1 MQQFNNVKL
10 GTIQNQSD
18 FNTKIKISISENKPE
33 LNKNWY
39 EIKQGSSFEF
49 NLESNESL
57 WVLKEHENA
66 QFEILDFTETQS
78 QSQVIQKGNQF
89 KNIVTGE
96 IIKVWIGL
104 QEDYDE
110 LFKNGNIFPDV
121 LYMIQED

>member
-1 MQQFNNVKL
+1 
-10 GTIQNQSD
+10 
-18 FNTKIKISISENKPE
+18 
-33 LNKNWY
+33 
-39 EIKQGSSFEF
+39 
-49 NLESNESL
+49 
-57 WVLKEHENA
+57 
-66 QFEILDFTETQS
+66 FEILDFTETQS

-110 LFKNGNIFPDV
+110 LFNNGNIFPDV